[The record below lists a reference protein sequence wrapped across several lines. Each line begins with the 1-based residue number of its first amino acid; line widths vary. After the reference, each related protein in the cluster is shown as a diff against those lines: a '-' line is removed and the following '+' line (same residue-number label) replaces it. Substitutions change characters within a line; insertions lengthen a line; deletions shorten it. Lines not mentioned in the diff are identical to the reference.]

1 MPCIIIMLTAL
12 NGSVRHF
19 AALLCSCKV
28 VLRLLWGALPGWAR
42 VAQRAPCLTSGDAQ
56 N

>member
-1 MPCIIIMLTAL
+1 MLCIIIMLTAL
-12 NGSVRHF
+12 NGSVRRF

-28 VLRLLWGALPGWAR
+28 VSRLLWGALPGWAR
-42 VAQRAPCLTSGDAQ
+42 VAQRAPRSTSGDVQ